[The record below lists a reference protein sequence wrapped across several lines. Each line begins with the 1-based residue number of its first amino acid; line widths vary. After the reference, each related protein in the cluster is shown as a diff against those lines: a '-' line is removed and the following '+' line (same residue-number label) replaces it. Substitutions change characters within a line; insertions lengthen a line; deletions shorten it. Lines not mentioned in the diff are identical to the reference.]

1 MRAQEFIVEAFDQ
14 PYPLVWEKSEYD
26 AYDAYTKLDDGS
38 NLSISF
44 ELESAGPTGE
54 DEAWHVS
61 FWRNYSLELT
71 GEGDAQR
78 IFATVLTA
86 IQQFIKKEN
95 PARVTFNASKQVAPG
110 QNTQSRAR
118 LYDRMVQRYASAWGY
133 QVSRRDDNEVVTYE
147 LLRKDTVNEI
157 SRDKLERYLDRAGR
171 QVDSRQERI
180 AAARQ
185 RLSRSY
191 EIYRAEEPTKIVH
204 SFEADTPDE
213 AKRYYND
220 FIINYESD
228 VDYDLRLRRATGIM
242 EVTMV
247 NTQSKSKREH
257 LDLMPNDGKPIPPGQ
272 EADYLG
278 NLVADLGDG
287 LELWAWVNR
296 GTVTYYVFDTNTRT
310 SQLGTTGRPYP
321 ANPNSFVIQGVYSGP
336 RNQYRAAD
344 LYAFLILDQGLTLI
358 SDNKQSEGGY
368 RVWQELEQRYGRK
381 LNIHGFDT
389 RTDEP
394 VNVTTQDEPDTHVSR
409 ADVKRAGPKMK
420 KELGSISRDLRFVA
434 SAR

>member
-1 MRAQEFIVEAFDQ
+1 MRAQEFVTEIRANEFESGTSQKAMILYNLMMDALDNSDGHVPNMDQ
-14 PYPLVWEKSEYD
+14 ARQIMKQLIMLGYTIEPSTNRLV
-26 AYDAYTKLDDGS
+26 
-38 NLSISF
+38 
-44 ELESAGPTGE
+44 
-54 DEAWHVS
+54 
-61 FWRNYSLELT
+61 
-71 GEGDAQR
+71 R
-78 IFATVLTA
+78 I
-86 IQQFIKKEN
+86 KRPMNDK
-95 PARVTFNASKQVAPG
+95 
-110 QNTQSRAR
+110 
-118 LYDRMVQRYASAWGY
+118 
-133 QVSRRDDNEVVTYE
+133 
-147 LLRKDTVNEI
+147 VNEI

-171 QVDSRQERI
+171 QVDARQERM
-180 AAARQ
+180 ARVRD
-185 RLSRSY
+185 RLNRSY
-191 EIYRAEEPTKIVH
+191 EIYHAETPDKIVH
-204 SFEADTPDE
+204 SFEADTPAD
-213 AKRYYND
+213 AKRYYDD
-220 FIINYESD
+220 FITKYESD
-228 VDYDLRLRRATGIM
+228 RDYDLRLRRATGIM

-257 LDLMPNDGKPIPPGQ
+257 LDLMPNDGKPIPSGK
-272 EADYLG
+272 ESEYLG

-287 LELWAWVNR
+287 FELWSWNNR
-296 GTVTYYVFDTNTRT
+296 GTVTYYVFNTNTRT
-310 SQLGTTGRPYP
+310 SQLGTTGRPYRS
-321 ANPNSFVIQGVYSGP
+321 NPNSFVIQGVYSGP